1 MNRIDRYISGLFW
14 VYFIGGSLV
23 FLTIFLAVDAM
34 SKMVEY
40 KGIDMGVLLRY
51 YIYYVPEIYNKLLA
65 VACLLATVLSISAM
79 NKANELVALFAAGMS
94 LFRITLP
101 LLIWVC
107 LVSGIG
113 FAIMDRLGPSM
124 ARQKNFI
131 YFTEMEKKP
140 SLFSTVKTNKIW
152 YRSKNAIF
160 NIKTL
165 SVAGDTAQ
173 SLTLY
178 FFSPTWDLLQM
189 VTADKVELKGSS
201 WNLINGSVTLFSGE
215 SNFPLTSQFKTK
227 QISMGEDAQDLQSS
241 GQTSDMLS
249 QKELARFI
257 DRNREAGLDTIRYEV
272 DYHAKYSFAFAG
284 LVMCLLGIPFS
295 VGKARSGGTMMNA
308 GIVILL
314 VFGYW
319 VLYNSSLTLG
329 THGHLNPVMAGWA
342 PNILMMALAYFFMLR
357 LKR

>member
-14 VYFIGGSLV
+14 TYFIGGSLV
-23 FLTIFLAVDAM
+23 FLTIFLAIDAM
-34 SKMVEY
+34 STMVSY
-40 KGIDMGVLLRY
+40 KGIELGVLLRY
-51 YIYYVPEIYNKLLA
+51 YLYYLPEIYSKLLP

-79 NKANELVALFAAGMS
+79 NKANEMVALFAAGMS

-101 LLIWVC
+101 LLLWVS
-107 LVSGIG
+107 LISGISF
-113 FAIMDRLGPSM
+113 FALDRLGPAM

-131 YFTEMEKKP
+131 FYNEIKKTP
-140 SLFSTVKTNKIW
+140 GLFSTVKTNKIW

-165 SVAGDTAQ
+165 SVKGDTAQ

-178 FFSPTWDLLQM
+178 FFSPEWDLMQM
-189 VTADKVELKGSS
+189 ITADKVELKGPT
-201 WNLINGSVTLFSGE
+201 WNLIDGSVTLFTST
-215 SNFPLTSQFKTK
+215 SSFPLTSQFKTK
-227 QISMGEDAQDLQSS
+227 QIAMGEDAQDLQSS

-249 QKELARFI
+249 QSELSRFI
-257 DRNREAGLDTIRYEV
+257 DRNREAGLDTIRYQV
-272 DYHAKYSFAFAG
+272 DYHGKFSFAMAG

-295 VGKARSGGTMMNA
+295 VGKARSGGSMMNA

-314 VFGYW
+314 VFVYW
-319 VLYNSSLTLG
+319 VLYSSSLTLG
-329 THGHLNPVMAGWA
+329 THGHLNPVVAAWA
-342 PNILMMALAYFFMLR
+342 PNFLMIGLAYFFMLR

>member
-14 VYFIGGSLV
+14 TYFIGGSLV

-34 SKMVEY
+34 STMVSY
-40 KGIDMGVLLRY
+40 KGIELGVLLRY
-51 YIYYVPEIYNKLLA
+51 YLYYIPEIYSKLLP

-79 NKANELVALFAAGMS
+79 NKANEMVALFAAGMS

-101 LLIWVC
+101 LLLWVS
-107 LVSGIG
+107 LISGIG
-113 FAIMDRLGPSM
+113 FFALDRLGPAM

-131 YFTEMEKKP
+131 FYNEIKKTP
-140 SLFSTVKTNKIW
+140 GLFSTVKTNKIW

-165 SVAGDTAQ
+165 SVKGDTAQ

-178 FFSPTWDLLQM
+178 FFSPEWDLMQM
-189 VTADKVELKGSS
+189 ITADKVELKGPT
-201 WNLINGSVTLFSGE
+201 WNLIDGSVTLFTST
-215 SNFPLTSQFKTK
+215 SSFPLTSQFKTK
-227 QISMGEDAQDLQSS
+227 QIAMGEDAQDLQSS

-249 QKELARFI
+249 QSELSRFI
-257 DRNREAGLDTIRYEV
+257 DRNREAGLDTIRYQV
-272 DYHAKYSFAFAG
+272 DYHGKFSFAMAG

-295 VGKARSGGTMMNA
+295 VGKARSGGSMMNA

-314 VFGYW
+314 VFVYW
-319 VLYNSSLTLG
+319 VLYSSSLTLG
-329 THGHLNPVMAGWA
+329 THGHLNPVVAAWA
-342 PNILMMALAYFFMLR
+342 PNFLMIGLAYFFMLR

>member
-14 VYFIGGSLV
+14 VYFVGGSLV
-23 FLTIFLAVDAM
+23 FLTIFMAVDAM
-34 SKMVEY
+34 STMVAY
-40 KGIDMGVLLRY
+40 KGVAMGVLLQY
-51 YIYYVPEIYNKLLA
+51 YIYYVPEIYSKLLP
-65 VACLLATVLSISAM
+65 VACLLATVLSISSM
-79 NKANELVALFAAGMS
+79 NKANELVALFASGMS

-101 LLIWVC
+101 LLLWVC
-107 LVSGIG
+107 LISGIG
-113 FAIMDRLGPSM
+113 FFAMDRLGPAM

-131 YFTEMEKKP
+131 FYTEIKKTP
-140 SLFSTVKTNKIW
+140 SLYSTVKTNKIW

-165 SVAGDTAQ
+165 SVNGDTAQ

-189 VTADKVELKGSS
+189 VTAEKVELKGPT
-201 WNLINGSVTLFSGE
+201 WNLIDGSVTLFA
-215 SNFPLTSQFKTK
+215 SNSSFPLTSQFKTK
-227 QISMGEDAQDLQSS
+227 QIAMGEDAQDLQSS

-249 QKELARFI
+249 QKELSRFI

-272 DYHAKYSFAFAG
+272 DYHAKFSFAMAG

-295 VGKARSGGTMMNA
+295 VGKARSGGSMMNA

-314 VFGYW
+314 VFSYW
-319 VLYNSSLTLG
+319 VLYSSSLTLG
-329 THGHLNPVMAGWA
+329 THGHLNPVMAAWA
-342 PNILMMALAYFFMLR
+342 PNLLMIALAWFFMLR